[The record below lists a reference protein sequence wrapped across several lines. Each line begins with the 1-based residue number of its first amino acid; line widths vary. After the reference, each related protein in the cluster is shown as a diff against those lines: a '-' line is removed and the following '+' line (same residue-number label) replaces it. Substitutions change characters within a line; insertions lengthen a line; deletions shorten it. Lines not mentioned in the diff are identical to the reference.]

1 MHFMFYFSLF
11 LICVSQYSL
20 QKVNVKE
27 LTGKFEKL
35 SQGGEQL
42 TDENRR
48 PTNGRQRDFESQ
60 RLFGHSS
67 MDSQKLGSKYN
78 DIKETLT
85 NYMKNGK

>member
-1 MHFMFYFSLF
+1 L
-11 LICVSQYSL
+11 
-20 QKVNVKE
+20 VNVKE

-60 RLFGHSS
+60 RLFSHSS